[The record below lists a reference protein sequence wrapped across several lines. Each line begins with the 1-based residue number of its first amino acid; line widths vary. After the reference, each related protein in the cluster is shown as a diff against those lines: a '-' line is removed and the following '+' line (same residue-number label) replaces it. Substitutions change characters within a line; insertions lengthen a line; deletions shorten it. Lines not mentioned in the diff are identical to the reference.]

1 MLKNMMLLGVFLAM
15 LAFVCTA
22 SGEIATNPTNA
33 SKIAETNKTINVS
46 KIANTV
52 TTAPVETN
60 KTKEIASATATVQSG
75 LATQFWVPLVPYPQA
90 TRSLSLYVDG
100 HWRTLNGPS
109 DSNLASVLDAFKDLT
124 RYQVRVWY
132 SGTNIVGLVVNSN
145 L

>member
-1 MLKNMMLLGVFLAM
+1 MLKNVMLLGVFLAM
-15 LAFVCTA
+15 LACVCTA
-22 SGEIATNPTNA
+22 SDEIAANP
-33 SKIAETNKTINVS
+33 INVS
-46 KIANTV
+46 KIAGANHTI
-52 TTAPVETN
+52 TTAPIEAN

-75 LATQFWVPLVPYPQA
+75 LATQFWVQLVPYPQA
-90 TRSLSLYVDG
+90 TRSLLLYVDG
-100 HWRTLNGPS
+100 HWRTLSAPS